1 MLESVGP
8 EILNLK
14 ENGKPQKLTI
24 LRTCWQKID
33 NNSVDSQKKA
43 TDVDFTEPPKLSTA
57 V

>member
-33 NNSVDSQKKA
+33 NNSVDNQKKA
-43 TDVDFTEPPKLSTA
+43 ADFDFTEPPKLSTA

>member
-14 ENGKPQKLTI
+14 ENGEPQKLTI

-33 NNSVDSQKKA
+33 NCVDSQKNA
-43 TDVDFTEPPKLSTA
+43 TDFDFTEPPKLSTA